1 MYPIGPAAPAA
12 GTGIAATGGLMGSS
26 TIMAVGIALIVI
38 SISFSGLIRL
48 RRNAR
53 KLK

>member
-12 GTGIAATGGLMGSS
+12 GTGIAATGGLMGS
-26 TIMAVGIALIVI
+26 TTMVAVGIALIVI
-38 SISFSGLIRL
+38 SFVFMSTLRL

-53 KLK
+53 KLE